1 MTSSG
6 ARSTPLRAMWGAGL
20 TGRPVDTDTLAD
32 LYQWP
37 EGRRWV
43 RAMMATTLDGAAA
56 GGDGVSGSVSSD
68 ADRLVFGEVRRLAD
82 AVLVGAGTVRAE
94 QYTPMKAKDVDQEAR
109 SAAGQLPAPVLAVVS
124 RSLDLPW
131 DLPVWS
137 ESTHRPVVLTD
148 GSASREATKAAEAR
162 VDVEVLPELT
172 PPAMLEALAGRGLSH
187 VVCEGGP
194 RLLRDLLA
202 AGVVDEADITIS
214 PMFVGTDGSPSTP
227 LLPEAVRAELAS
239 VLVGDDFLMTRYL
252 LSTP

>member
-1 MTSSG
+1 MTSPG
-6 ARSTPLRAMWGAGL
+6 AQPTPLRAMWGAGL
-20 TGRPVDTDTLAD
+20 TGRPVDTAD
-32 LYQWP
+32 LTDLYRWP
-37 EGRRWV
+37 DGRRWV

-68 ADRLVFGEVRRLAD
+68 ADRLVFSEVRCRAD

-94 QYTPMKAKDVDQEAR
+94 QYTPMTAKDDDQEAR
-109 SAAGQLPAPVLAVVS
+109 RAAGQLPAPVLAVVS

-137 ESTHRPVVLTD
+137 ESTHRPLVLTD
-148 GSASREATKAAEAR
+148 GSATPEATEVADGR
-162 VDVEVLPELT
+162 VDVVTLPELE
-172 PPAMLEALAGRGLSH
+172 PAAILAALADRGLGH

-194 RLLRDLLA
+194 HLLRDMLA
-202 AGVVDEADITIS
+202 AGVVDEADITVS

-239 VLVGDDFLMTRYL
+239 VLVGDHFLMTRYL
-252 LSTP
+252 LSAP